1 MGSWLTYGLGSE
13 AFDLPGFVVLLSGD
27 HNPDGGKSV
36 YSNGFLP
43 SSYQGVEFRSKGDPV
58 LFVTNPDG
66 VSQEVRRDSVDAIN
80 ALNRMRLSKAGDPEI
95 DARIHSFELAYRMQ
109 SSVPELMDIASE
121 PASVHEMYGTSPGES
136 SFANNCLLA
145 RRLVERGTRFVQLYH
160 WGWDSHG
167 TGRYDDLVTSLPLRC
182 RQTDKAVAALVK
194 DLKQRGML
202 DEVLIVWGGEF
213 GRTPMNEERD
223 GSKFKGRDHHP
234 HAYSVW
240 MAGGGVKGGTTYGAT
255 DELGYNVVE
264 NPVHVHDLNATIL
277 HLMGMDHTRL
287 TYKHLG
293 RDFRL
298 TDVHGNVVKALVK

>member
-1 MGSWLTYGLGSE
+1 
-13 AFDLPGFVVLLSGD
+13 VLLSGD

-36 YSNGFLP
+36 YSSGFLP
-43 SSYQGVEFRSKGDPV
+43 STYQGVEFRSQGDAV
-58 LFVTNPDG
+58 LFVSDPDG
-66 VSQEVRRDSVDAIN
+66 VTRAVRRDSIDAIN
-80 ALNRMRLSKAGDPEI
+80 ALNKMRLSKAGDPEI
-95 DARIHSFELAYRMQ
+95 DTRIESFELAYRMQ

-121 PASVHEMYGTSPGES
+121 PAAVHEMYGTEPGTA

-145 RRLVERGTRFVQLYH
+145 RRLVERGVRFVQLYH

-167 TGRYDDLVTSLPLRC
+167 TSSYDDLMSSLPLRC

-202 DEVLIVWGGEF
+202 DDVLVVWGGEF

-234 HAYSVW
+234 HAYSMW
-240 MAGGGVKGGTTYGAT
+240 MAGGGVRGGMSYGAT
-255 DELGYNVVE
+255 DELGYNIVE
-264 NPVHVHDLNATIL
+264 NPVHVHDVNATIL
-277 HLMGMDHTRL
+277 HLLGMDHTRL

-298 TDVHGNVVKALVK
+298 TDVHGNVLSDLIA